1 MSVAI
6 SWPWIIVD
14 PKEQVDKD
22 CMQIFE
28 KTTDTRGMHNG
39 YGFMRF
45 DVAQTA
51 ELLHRLVH
59 TVVPFDS
66 AKIPK
71 SYRVGAK
78 VARRLIHAEQDRQVL
93 KDAVK
98 SEFTTVFVWG
108 LDSDV
113 TRDELRACFRQYGKI
128 TFIST
133 PRDPESGSGKG
144 FGFVKFLEHAEALK
158 AVKGADG
165 TMLKGQLLKVSP
177 SQRKEDRQA
186 SLAVG
191 YKQAREDIRKKETKQ
206 AKAASGSLS
215 PTATG
220 KQVEDG
226 PSLLQGEKQGRSLRK
241 GKSKRV
247 FDDHSVA

>member
-1 MSVAI
+1 MSIAI

-22 CMQIFE
+22 CMHIFE
-28 KTTDTRGMHNG
+28 KMTDTQGMHNG

-51 ELLHRLVH
+51 ELLHRLVY
-59 TVVPFDS
+59 TVVPSDS

-71 SYRVGAK
+71 SHRVGAK

-98 SEFTTVFVWG
+98 SEFTTVFVGG
-108 LDSDV
+108 LDPNV
-113 TRDELRACFRQYGKI
+113 TRDELRASFKQYGRI
-128 TFIST
+128 TSINI

-144 FGFVKFLEHAEALK
+144 FGFVKFLEHADALE
-158 AVKGADG
+158 AVKGANG
-165 TMLKGQLLKVSP
+165 TVLKGQLLKVSP
-177 SQRKEDRQA
+177 SQKKEDRQA

-191 YKQAREDIRKKETKQ
+191 YTQAREDIRKKDTKQ
-206 AKAASGSLS
+206 AKRLA
-215 PTATG
+215 
-220 KQVEDG
+220 
-226 PSLLQGEKQGRSLRK
+226 
-241 GKSKRV
+241 
-247 FDDHSVA
+247 